1 MGKFNKE
8 FFVKLLAEF
17 LASLFV
23 QFVGCSVASWSY
35 VSLAYSF
42 GWGGSVIAATQAFR
56 IVSGAH
62 INPCISVA
70 AMIMKNVE
78 VVDGFLYILMQ
89 LLGSACGFGI
99 SYGFVRFE
107 NSRNFCVT
115 QVMIK
120 PWWKSIFLEL
130 YTTGAW
136 VFAMCASWNKANET
150 MLETISLRIG
160 IVVTACNLAGV
171 RYISII
177 IIYLFIYIFILQGA
191 YTGASMNPF
200 RSLWPA
206 IAASYWEYIY
216 IYMAV
221 PLVTSILL
229 SVAWRFLY
237 LQGKDENAEAAGGE

>member
-23 QFVGCSVASWSY
+23 QFVGCSVASWY
-35 VSLAYSF
+35 TVSLAYSF

-107 NSRNFCVT
+107 NSTNFCVT
-115 QVMIK
+115 QVIIK

-136 VFAMCASWNKANET
+136 VLAMCASWNKANET

-160 IVVTACNLAGV
+160 IVVTACNLAG
-171 RYISII
+171 
-177 IIYLFIYIFILQGA
+177 GA

-206 IAASYWEYIY
+206 IAASYWGYIY
-216 IYMAV
+216 IYIAV